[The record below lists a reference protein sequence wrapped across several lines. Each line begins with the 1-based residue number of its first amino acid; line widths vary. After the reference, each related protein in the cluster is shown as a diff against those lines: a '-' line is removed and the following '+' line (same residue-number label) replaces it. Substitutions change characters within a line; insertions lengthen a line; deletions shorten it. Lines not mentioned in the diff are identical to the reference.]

1 MLPDEFKIK
10 MASSSSPKINATKI
24 VLVKL
29 GINNI
34 GILVFFIIL
43 RIQMVGVLVIKC
55 YLFDK
60 NPACIPGRNLNF
72 L

>member
-1 MLPDEFKIK
+1 MLSDEFKIK

-34 GILVFFIIL
+34 GILVFFNYSA
-43 RIQMVGVLVIKC
+43 
-55 YLFDK
+55 YLNGKYFSY
-60 NPACIPGRNLNF
+60 
-72 L
+72 